1 MAKSQKCHKLH
12 DTIKS
17 MGTVAE
23 QAEAVTSVL
32 KLPSMKPLARKIGFK
47 LPWTV
52 KAAVYNQ
59 KQLKRAVQQ
68 VSKTSKIQG

>member
-1 MAKSQKCHKLH
+1 MAKSWKCRKLH

-23 QAEAVTSVL
+23 QVEAVTSVL
-32 KLPSMKPLARKIGFK
+32 KLPSMKLLARKIGLK
-47 LPWTV
+47 LPQTV

-59 KQLKRAVQQ
+59 KQLKRAVQ
-68 VSKTSKIQG
+68 